1 MSNTSKGINNTMAL
15 KMYRILA
22 FFLGLYLILPVAS
35 AQELS
40 VHWAEL
46 TAPEFVQALDRAG
59 GVCLLPFGVIEKH
72 GPAGPL
78 GTDLISVRYATV
90 AAAEQEYAIVFPEY
104 YFGQIFEAEHQPGT
118 ISYSRRLQ
126 LELLQET
133 VAEMGRNGCTKVVIV
148 NGHGGNT
155 HLINY
160 FTQTQIDKPKDY
172 VVYALMRGRPPAE
185 PDPAAA
191 PSREGVDGHGG
202 ESELAMLMAARPDL
216 VYPERSPEQS
226 GANQARLQLPDGVS
240 TAIWWYASY
249 PNHYMGDSA
258 GANETR
264 GRVLMNQRITHFVE
278 AIRGIKADEVAPRLQ
293 REFFE
298 QVARPI
304 ETQQ

>member
-1 MSNTSKGINNTMAL
+1 MKHFIAL
-15 KMYRILA
+15 IIP
-22 FFLGLYLILPVAS
+22 FLFLNLGTPKAS

-46 TAPEFVQALDRAG
+46 TAPEFVQALDRAE
-59 GVCLLPFGVIEKH
+59 GVCLLPFGAIEKH

-78 GTDLISVRYATV
+78 GTDLIISRHATI
-90 AAAEQEYAIVFPEY
+90 AAAQQEYAIVFPEY
-104 YFGQIFEAEHQPGT
+104 YFAQIFEAEHQPGT
-118 ISYSRRLQ
+118 ISYSRELQ
-126 LELLQET
+126 LALLQET

-160 FTQTQIDKPKDY
+160 FTQTQLDEPKDY
-172 VVYALMRGRPPAE
+172 VVYALMRGNPPAE
-185 PDPAAA
+185 PDPATA
-191 PSREGVDGHGG
+191 PSRAGVDGHAG
-202 ESELAMLMAARPDL
+202 ESELSLLMAARPDL

-226 GANQARLQLPDGVS
+226 GTNQARLQLPNGVT

-264 GRVLMNQRITHFVE
+264 GRAMMDQQITHFVE
-278 AIRGIKADEVAPRLQ
+278 AIRGIKADDVAPRLQ
-293 REFFE
+293 HEFFE
-298 QVARPI
+298 QVDRPT